1 MARIRIMAEQ
11 RGGSDIAI
19 VFDERINRDN
29 FDSDHFAAA
38 LVERIGWA
46 LADADDLERDRSR

>member
-11 RGGSDIAI
+11 LGGSDIAI
-19 VFDERINRDN
+19 VLDERINRDN
-29 FDSDHFAAA
+29 FDSDHFSAA